1 MKLGVIGVTCYAF
14 LYKTLHH
21 SFYYYAHRE
30 YSAHVLVEILCGYF
44 YIKGDIRMI
53 DKYMNALEFDKIRH
67 KLSEYA
73 FADNTKNKL
82 LALTPYMNE
91 KEVKFKIKDTTEAR
105 KLLDSMGL
113 PPLPNMKDINKY
125 LDLAEKGAMLTPE
138 QLTLIAQFISSC
150 KRTKNYLKKA
160 ETLGVD
166 IAYYGGSILELSA
179 LFEEINLA
187 IRNNTVDD
195 NASTEL
201 KNIRRKMDS
210 VNSEIKSKLE
220 NLLRSKKDWFNDDY
234 VSKRNGHYV
243 LPVRKE
249 YKNQVSGS
257 VLDISS
263 TGSTYFMVP
272 NTVLKLED
280 ELSILEIAE
289 DNEVRKIL
297 YTLTSLVNDSTISI
311 QMNIEAMETLDFIF
325 AKAKLSAD
333 MKAVPAEIN
342 SNRYIF
348 IKNGRHPLLSP
359 SECIPLNFEL
369 GNGITGIVITGPNT
383 GGKTVALKT
392 VGLFS
397 MMAQSGLHIPCES
410 ANICLSNNIL
420 CDIGDGQSITENL
433 STFSSHI
440 TNIIHILEN
449 SDGDSFI
456 LLDELGSGTDPK
468 EGMGIAISILEELH
482 LKKCLFVATT
492 HYPEVKDYA
501 SKTDGLINAKMAF
514 DRESL
519 KPLYKLEI
527 GEAGESCAL
536 YIAKRLGLPKRMLER
551 AYKEAY
557 CNEIKETQSAM
568 DTSFID
574 NIDDSKLSKEKQH
587 LNSIQK
593 EKEEKPVNTRSLR
606 FQIGDS
612 VVVYPQ
618 KKIGIVF
625 ETANEKGEVG
635 VQIQK
640 SKQYVNHKRLQLK
653 APASE
658 LYPADYDFSIIFDS
672 VENRKARHKME
683 KGHQPDLKIVY
694 DKIEKDTI

>member
-1 MKLGVIGVTCYAF
+1 
-14 LYKTLHH
+14 
-21 SFYYYAHRE
+21 
-30 YSAHVLVEILCGYF
+30 
-44 YIKGDIRMI
+44 MI
-53 DKYMNALEFDKIRH
+53 DKYKIALEFDKIKA

-73 FADNTKNKL
+73 FAENTKSKL
-82 LALTPYMNE
+82 LEITPYMNRR
-91 KEVKFKIKDTTEAR
+91 EVKAKIKDTTEAR

-113 PPLPNMKDINKY
+113 PPLPGMKDINKY

-138 QLTLIAQFISSC
+138 QLTQIAQFISSC

-166 IAYYGGSILELSA
+166 IAFYGGSILELSS

-187 IRNNTVDD
+187 IRNNSVDD
-195 NASTEL
+195 TASVEL
-201 KNIRRKMDS
+201 KSIRRKMDS
-210 VNSEIKSKLE
+210 VNNEIKTKLD
-220 NLLRSKKDWFNDDY
+220 NLLRSKKDWFNDGY
-234 VSKRNGHYV
+234 VSKRNGHFV

-249 YKNQVSGS
+249 YKNQISGS
-257 VLDISS
+257 VLDVSS

-272 NTVLKLED
+272 NTVLKLEE
-280 ELSILEIAE
+280 ELSMLEIAE
-289 DNEVRKIL
+289 DNEIRKIL
-297 YTLTSLVNDSTISI
+297 YTLTSMVSENAVSI
-311 QMNIEAMETLDFIF
+311 QMNMEAMETLDFIF

-333 MKAVPAEIN
+333 MKAIPAEIN
-342 SNRYIF
+342 SNRYIS
-348 IKNGRHPLLSP
+348 IINGRHPLLNP
-359 SECIPLNFEL
+359 HECVPLNFEL
-369 GNGITGIVITGPNT
+369 GNGIRGIIITGPNT
-383 GGKTVALKT
+383 GGKTVTLKT

-397 MMAQSGLHIPCES
+397 IMAQSGLHIPCES
-410 ANICLSNNIL
+410 ANICLNNNVL

-456 LLDELGSGTDPK
+456 LLDELGSGTDPG
-468 EGMGIAISILEELH
+468 EGMGIAISILEELQQ
-482 LKKCLFVATT
+482 KKCLFVATT

-501 SKTDGLINAKMAF
+501 SKTDGLINARMAF

-519 KPLYKLEI
+519 RPLYKLEI

-557 CNEIKETQSAM
+557 CNEIKESHSTIDATFLDSM
-568 DTSFID
+568 EENLDT
-574 NIDDSKLSKEKQH
+574 NNKQR
-587 LNSIQK
+587 LNTIQK
-593 EKEEKPVNTRSLR
+593 EIIPKPVNTRSQR

-625 ETANEKGEVG
+625 QPANEKGEVG

-640 SKQYVNHKRLQLK
+640 AKQLINHKRLQLK

-672 VENRKARHKME
+672 VANRKARHKMG
-683 KGHQPDLKIVY
+683 KGHQPDLIIEY
-694 DKIEKDTI
+694 DQIDK